1 LLHPS
6 LAISAYLFKSQIGYI
21 INKSECSYLYQ
32 FQKLGDD
39 DDEPEF
45 ASTGFP
51 SFGMSDP
58 SSPLPRAYF
67 RPRAL
72 ENLALADELESL
84 APMLDA
90 KVMNILPNSD
100 TPQIFAACGRGAR
113 STFRTLRHGLEVE
126 ETVSSDLPGIPNAVW
141 TTKRQESGQSKIF
154 PMVTLRQSNACSLD
168 PYDSYIILSFVNG
181 TLVLS
186 IGETIEEVQDTG
198 FLSSAPTLAVQQIG
212 TDALL
217 QVHPHGI
224 RHVLA
229 DSRVN
234 EWKVPQGKTIVCATT
249 NKRQVVVALS
259 SAELVYFEL
268 DLDGQLNEYQDRK
281 AMGSTVLALSV
292 GEVPEGRQRTP
303 YLVRYFTTHIAA
315 MTSDTQYCFT
325 GSWLRGPDR
334 SHHLAGSGEHPRDN
348 QSPGVDRATFCHLYR

>member
-1 LLHPS
+1 MADS
-6 LAISAYLFKSQIGYI
+6 SA
-21 INKSECSYLYQ
+21 
-32 FQKLGDD
+32 
-39 DDEPEF
+39 
-45 ASTGFP
+45 
-51 SFGMSDP
+51 
-58 SSPLPRAYF
+58 PLPTAF
-67 RPRAL
+67 FKPRPL
-72 ENLALADELESL
+72 ENLVVADELESL
-84 APMLDA
+84 DAILDA
-90 KVMNILPNSD
+90 KVLNLLPNSD

-113 STFRTLRHGLEVE
+113 SSLRTLRHGLEVE
-126 ETVSSDLPGIPNAVW
+126 ETVSSELPGIPNAVW
-141 TTKRQESGQSKIF
+141 TTKVKEDGK
-154 PMVTLRQSNACSLD
+154 SNVYQILVMTHALKD

-212 TDALL
+212 SDALL

-229 DSRVN
+229 DRRVN
-234 EWKVPQGKTIVCATT
+234 EWRVPQGKTIVTATT

-281 AMGSTVLALSV
+281 AMGSTVLALSI

-303 YLVRYFTTHIAA
+303 YLVST
-315 MTSDTQYCFT
+315 D
-325 GSWLRGPDR
+325 
-334 SHHLAGSGEHPRDN
+334 
-348 QSPGVDRATFCHLYR
+348 